1 MALPLAEIPLGQA
14 LFLAAASG
22 AALVCALA
30 VAFSNRA
37 VHAAVYMLGMM
48 ISIAG
53 IYFSLGAE
61 FLGAVQIV
69 VYTGA
74 IMMMFLFVI
83 MLVGVQ
89 SVDSPRESQRVTVLA
104 AVLMA
109 VAMAILAMVAAS
121 HTTMNVLVKTPA
133 NPADNPV
140 QIATAL
146 INQYYFPMEMV
157 ACLLIIAAVGAMTLT
172 HSDGLLP
179 RLTQRFV
186 VEQRMKAYRDQG
198 ALVGQQAPPGV
209 YAETNALDVPAI
221 NAETQRPQEDSV
233 PRVIRVRGEART
245 LGEASP
251 WAARALATE
260 AAGGVGLHGAE
271 ATRQVAQSQAWGMPG
286 ENAPE
291 IGKPLMNPEL
301 SAADEAKQLSDD
313 APGAGGANA
322 ENGAKPDTGEKE
334 AQQ

>member
-1 MALPLAEIPLGQA
+1 MNALVPMLLPLEELPLGQ
-14 LFLAAASG
+14 LLVLAAASG

-37 VHAAVYMLGMM
+37 VHAAVYMMGMM
-48 ISIAG
+48 IAIAA

-83 MLVGVQ
+83 MMVGVQ
-89 SVDSPRESQRVTVLA
+89 SIDSPRDSERTTVIA

-109 VAMAILAMVAAS
+109 LAMGILSIVAAS
-121 HTTMNVLVKTPA
+121 QTLLGALRPMQEAPQ
-133 NPADNPV
+133 DNPV
-140 QIATAL
+140 KIASAL
-146 INQYYFPMEMV
+146 INTYYFPMEMV

-172 HSDGLLP
+172 HSDSLLP
-179 RLTQRFV
+179 RLTHRFI
-186 VEQRMKAYRDQG
+186 VEQRMKAYKEKG
-198 ALVGQQAPPGV
+198 TMLGQQVPPGV

-221 NAETQRPQEDSV
+221 NGETMRPEESSV
-233 PRVIRVRGEART
+233 PRVVRVRGEART

-260 AAGGVGLHGAE
+260 ASGGVGLHGRE
-271 ATRQVAQSQAWGMPG
+271 ATRAVARSQAWGMPG
-286 ENAPE
+286 ANAPE
-291 IGKPLMNPEL
+291 IDSLLMNPAKPEL
-301 SAADEAKQLSDD
+301 
-313 APGAGGANA
+313 PGATAAETATEVEPAEKAPQPEKGG
-322 ENGAKPDTGEKE
+322 
-334 AQQ
+334 QS